1 MKISIQGIL
10 LKPLPQIND
19 VFAML
24 VMLMLVQRYFSPSLK
39 L

>member
-1 MKISIQGIL
+1 MKISIQVIL

-24 VMLMLVQRYFSPSLK
+24 IMLMLVQHVIFPPL
-39 L
+39 